1 MEKKRQPRA
10 LCFLASFRTPL
21 ISVDV
26 TSLLI
31 PPPCPLPLY
40 PKRLTF
46 ITCRPRTMAPA
57 ADAALPLPVDPTAPP
72 SPPSPSGAGAGAA
85 PASSDRPWYKYL
97 FRTTFFFGGDPER
110 AAARFAAFRHF
121 DKMADTTVSRED
133 IRAFVASDGVY
144 GPRLAADETQA
155 TVRGT
160 LREGGGGG
168 GGEVLFSPWPGG
180 WGWLGRRLSM
190 RATGPPY
197 RPTDP
202 SRGRRGLLTLVLSP
216 LHSLWPSFFPCPC
229 FLLSTSLLH
238 FWYPCPLP
246 VVPFASVRSLPPP
259 TSPSRPPLLALFL
272 RTIGLAG
279 LLSGAAMA
287 SSMARRSG
295 SVFPT
300 AIIGAL
306 LGGVT
311 GHLLADHVRGGFCG
325 LVLHLMA
332 GWPPWRA
339 MFSDGVGP
347 VLWGAHGRSGSPRTG
362 RVACPT
368 RVEEPRWSSCSLTPR
383 FFVVL
388 FRSPAAT
395 HRLPLLLPPPCS
407 LQVASWALGTYKHD
421 QVATRA
427 ALTAF
432 VQQRE
437 QAPPSGATGGGASVA
452 SS

>member
-1 MEKKRQPRA
+1 MYTVLHMRTFLVEKKRQPRA

-168 GGEVLFSPWPGG
+168 GGGRFCFLPGLVGGAG
-180 WGWLGRRLSM
+180 WGGGYLCGRP
-190 RATGPPY
+190 G
-197 RPTDP
+197 RPTAP
-202 SRGRRGLLTLVLSP
+202 RIP
-216 LHSLWPSFFPCPC
+216 
-229 FLLSTSLLH
+229 
-238 FWYPCPLP
+238 
-246 VVPFASVRSLPPP
+246 
-259 TSPSRPPLLALFL
+259 
-272 RTIGLAG
+272 AG
-279 LLSGAAMA
+279 VGAA
-287 SSMARRSG
+287 
-295 SVFPT
+295 
-300 AIIGAL
+300 
-306 LGGVT
+306 
-311 GHLLADHVRGGFCG
+311 C
-325 LVLHLMA
+325 
-332 GWPPWRA
+332 
-339 MFSDGVGP
+339 
-347 VLWGAHGRSGSPRTG
+347 
-362 RVACPT
+362 
-368 RVEEPRWSSCSLTPR
+368 
-383 FFVVL
+383 
-388 FRSPAAT
+388 
-395 HRLPLLLPPPCS
+395 
-407 LQVASWALGTYKHD
+407 
-421 QVATRA
+421 
-427 ALTAF
+427 
-432 VQQRE
+432 
-437 QAPPSGATGGGASVA
+437 
-452 SS
+452 